1 VRRVLT
7 FLAAL
12 AALLLAIPATAQ
24 TPDATP
30 AGDELAG
37 LEYYA
42 GRQYAPDPAVGIDR
56 ENPGVFQVSARVYLF
71 DSQENADARWDS
83 TIKSEIVES
92 DIPTGSDN
100 VEFEEA
106 EVDDLGDRAFVT
118 TLAATT
124 PEGDTGYFRLLYVQE
139 GTALYIVS
147 AIAGSEEAI
156 AIVDTIALEI
166 VEREP
171 GEGDGTFQE
180 DGSSSGG
187 VWDIFPATGD
197 EVLDGLIAFADYEIT
212 EP

>member
-1 VRRVLT
+1 VRRVPT

-12 AALLLAIPATAQ
+12 AALLLVIPAAAQ

-42 GRQYAPDPAVGIDR
+42 GRQYAPDPAAGIDR
-56 ENPGVFQVSARVYLF
+56 ENPGLFQVSARVYVF
-71 DSQENADARWDS
+71 DTEENADARWDS
-83 TIKSEIVES
+83 TIESTIVES
-92 DIPTGSDN
+92 DIPSGSDN

-106 EVDDLGDRAFVT
+106 EIDDLGDRAWVT

-139 GTALYIVS
+139 GTSLYVVS
-147 AIAGSEEAI
+147 AIAGSDDATAI
-156 AIVDTIALEI
+156 GDDIAREI

-171 GEGDGTFQE
+171 GDGEGTFREDGT
-180 DGSSSGG
+180 STGG
-187 VWDIFPATGD
+187 IWDIFPATGD
-197 EVLDGLIAFADYEIT
+197 DVLDGIIAFADYEVT
-212 EP
+212 NP